1 MEVYGG
7 RRGNMRGEES
17 GRVGITDREAGV
29 RTGFAMTRFLQEVR
43 CKAGGRTEASAPT
56 HRLPIELRR
65 GRRPRRPVCT
75 SFHITLGVL
84 VMGKGRT
91 REVSAL
97 RGAAIITNP
106 RQCSREGRAADRW
119 YCRFYTWCNGYGRRW
134 SCRCCRRSQWSRPEI
149 PFGQRKRCSHPCV
162 HRGW

>member
-17 GRVGITDREAGV
+17 GRVGITDREASV

-65 GRRPRRPVCT
+65 GR
-75 SFHITLGVL
+75 GVL
-84 VMGKGRT
+84 DAPHAPVFILRLGFWSWEKGGHN
-91 REVSAL
+91 VSAL

-106 RQCSREGRAADRW
+106 RQCNREGRAAGRW
-119 YCRFYTWCNGYGRRW
+119 CRRFYTWCNGYGRRRN
-134 SCRCCRRSQWSRPEI
+134 CRYCRRSRWSRPGT
-149 PFGQRKRCSHPCV
+149 PFGPRKRCSHPCV

>member
-7 RRGNMRGEES
+7 RRGNMRGAERD
-17 GRVGITDREAGV
+17 GLGITDCHSRCAH
-29 RTGFAMTRFLQEVR
+29 RLRNDTLQGVR

-75 SFHITLGVL
+75 SFHIMLGVL

-91 REVSAL
+91 RGVSAL
-97 RGAAIITNP
+97 RGAAIITSP
-106 RQCSREGRAADRW
+106 RRCNRGGRAAGRW
-119 YCRFYTWCNGYGRRW
+119 CRRFYTWCNGYGRRRN
-134 SCRCCRRSQWSRPEI
+134 CRYCRRSRWSRPGT
-149 PFGQRKRCSHPCV
+149 PFGPRKRCSHPCV